1 MTTYTHKV
9 RAFDS
14 ERGTI
19 TVSVHDSDDNQV
31 DLMSVDVPQDED
43 GLYFVGDDLK
53 THVEGFVATEFYD
66 KSATIKSAAV
76 CMECEN
82 YKPNFFGGSCKLC
95 GCAVRVKITLASQD
109 CPIDKWKKI
118 DVRIS

>member
-1 MTTYTHKV
+1 VIK
-9 RAFDS
+9 
-14 ERGTI
+14 
-19 TVSVHDSDDNQV
+19 
-31 DLMSVDVPQDED
+31 
-43 GLYFVGDDLK
+43 
-53 THVEGFVATEFYD
+53 ATKGYAQRRFN
-66 KSATIKSAAV
+66 V

-82 YKPNFFGGSCKLC
+82 YKPTFFGGSCKLC